1 MGVTDAVDVAPQ
13 TLRGCT
19 VVEKTL
25 VALQNVSSYKVRI
38 YIVGGHRMRSIVIAL
53 IGFLTVSA
61 LAASTAPER
70 EPPTNPLWRA
80 PKVKNYLPD
89 MTWPEVEDLLTRT
102 DMVIIPVGALE
113 QHGPQGPIGTDF
125 YNGVAQAELIAQKTD
140 ALVAPI
146 LMPGNSPYH
155 MGFPGTIT
163 LSSETLERVYF
174 EAAQSLIKHGF
185 RRFVFLNAHGGNA
198 ATTRFIVDRLNHET
212 SATAVDLDQAN
223 QPFMT
228 EAHLPAS
235 LRAEL
240 QKLPNVV
247 GFDHHAG
254 VSESSQSLYLIP
266 SLIDMKRAPPARPL
280 TLPPHLEAMLPRVDT
295 ADRTTTLIFLSE
307 ALKAKDTGK
316 HTSTREMTSTGV
328 WSEADPSLASA
339 ARGKAQVDAFV
350 SASVQFIDTW
360 KRLEPMR

>member
-1 MGVTDAVDVAPQ
+1 
-13 TLRGCT
+13 
-19 VVEKTL
+19 
-25 VALQNVSSYKVRI
+25 
-38 YIVGGHRMRSIVIAL
+38 MRSIVMAFV
-53 IGFLTVSA
+53 GFLAVAVA
-61 LAASTAPER
+61 LATASTGPEHQ
-70 EPPTNPLWRA
+70 PSTNPLWRA

-89 MTWPEVEDLLTRT
+89 MTWPEVQDLLTRT

-125 YNGVAQAELIAQKTD
+125 YNGVAEAELIAQHTD
-140 ALVAPI
+140 VLVAPI

-163 LSSETLERVYF
+163 LSSETLEKVYF
-174 EAAQSLIKHGF
+174 EATQSLIKHGF
-185 RRFVFLNAHGGNA
+185 KRFIFLNAHAGNA
-198 ATTRFIVDRLNHET
+198 ATTRFIVDRVNHET
-212 SATAVDLDQAN
+212 PATAVDLDQAN

-228 EAHLPAS
+228 EAHLPAP
-235 LRAEL
+235 LRAEFE
-240 QKLPNVV
+240 KLPDIV

-254 VSESSQSLYLIP
+254 VSETSQSLYLIP
-266 SLIDMKRAPPARPL
+266 SLVDMRRAPPAARI

-295 ADRTTTLIFLSE
+295 SDGTTTLIFLSE

-316 HTSTREMTSTGV
+316 HTSTREMTATGI

-339 ARGKAQVDAFV
+339 ARGKAYVDAFV

-360 KRLEPMR
+360 QRLEPSHAE